1 MERRIVRVLVR
12 SPPNIFEVNLVG
24 PSAFMPRKEAA
35 MPGILSDLFLSEN
48 PAEPEFHRC
57 QVVRLK
63 RWAPSH
69 PRPVGRDAEAE
80 YAAVVEVDAE
90 RRLALISMEKWGA
103 FRVSFDHIEP
113 A

>member
-1 MERRIVRVLVR
+1 
-12 SPPNIFEVNLVG
+12 
-24 PSAFMPRKEAA
+24 
-35 MPGILSDLFLSEN
+35 MPGILSDMFLSTN
-48 PAEPEFHRC
+48 STEPEFHRC

-69 PRPVGRDAEAE
+69 PHSVDRDAEAE
-80 YAAVVEVDAE
+80 FAAVVEVDAE

-103 FRVSFDHIEP
+103 WRVSFDHIEP

>member
-1 MERRIVRVLVR
+1 
-12 SPPNIFEVNLVG
+12 
-24 PSAFMPRKEAA
+24 
-35 MPGILSDLFLSEN
+35 MPGILSDMFLSKN
-48 PAEPEFHRC
+48 STEPEFHRC

-69 PRPVGRDAEAE
+69 PHPVDRDAEE

-103 FRVSFDHIEP
+103 WRVSFDHIEP